1 MNPILDRNVRIVKR
15 WRDLKTGP
23 HHGRTYDQ
31 CKRDAL
37 INLNAC
43 NVGGIDNLMMFG
55 LALRH
60 AGAECVPTSFGGW
73 IIQGDGRDH

>member
-1 MNPILDRNVRIVKR
+1 MNPILERDIRIVKR

-31 CKRDAL
+31 CIRDAL

-43 NVGGIDNLMMFG
+43 NVGEIDNLMMFG
-55 LALRH
+55 LALH
-60 AGAECVPTSFGGW
+60 GAGAECVPTSFGGW
-73 IIQGDGRDH
+73 IIHGDGGDH